1 MTSREE
7 FRQAAWGGCKVKSS
21 QFRDTESVVTDVRE
35 RSLVS

>member
-21 QFRDTESVVTDVRE
+21 RFLESESVVTGVSE